1 MSSRRDID
9 DLQRQIQELFN
20 DLWKVPRFS
29 GLREGFRPNA
39 DCYRTENPTAIH
51 IVVELAGVE
60 AESIKV
66 LVAGRTVVVAGRR
79 ERALDPGVR
88 IQQLELDYGPFE
100 RQIQLAEDVDSD
112 ATTATYERGLLE
124 ITLPI
129 VEAKQPESKVPIE
142 VRRAR

>member
-1 MSSRRDID
+1 MSPGRDID

-39 DCYRTENPTAIH
+39 DCYRTDNPPALH

-60 AESIKV
+60 AESIQV
-66 LVAGRTVVVAGRR
+66 LVAGRTVVVTGRR
-79 ERALDPGVR
+79 ERTIDPGVR

-100 RQIQLAEDVDSD
+100 RQIQLAEDVDSEK
-112 ATTATYERGLLE
+112 TTATYERGLLE
-124 ITLPI
+124 ITLPV
-129 VEAKQPESKVPIE
+129 VEAEQPQSRVPIE
-142 VRRAR
+142 VRRTK

>member
-1 MSSRRDID
+1 MSPGRDID

-39 DCYRTENPTAIH
+39 DCYRTDNPPALH

-60 AESIKV
+60 AESIQV

-79 ERALDPGVR
+79 ERTIDPGVR

-100 RQIQLAEDVDSD
+100 RQIQLAEDVDSEK
-112 ATTATYERGLLE
+112 TTATYERGLLE
-124 ITLPI
+124 ITLPV
-129 VEAKQPESKVPIE
+129 VEDEQPQSRVPIE
-142 VRRAR
+142 VRRTR